1 MAVEADAVVVDLV
14 ARTEEYQR
22 KMAQAA
28 TATEAALGK
37 VVSATGKEEKAVA
50 SSADRIAARRARLA
64 KQIGLSNE
72 EVAASLSRVERR
84 SAQAQNATRNLGRQI
99 GDIGTGLATGQNPF
113 FVIAQQSAQV
123 ADALADTGGKAA
135 KVATFFAGPWGAAL
149 LAAGSALG
157 ILLGEALK
165 TGESVDDLVTKLKQN
180 AAASEQSD
188 QAARIFANSQAG
200 LSSRI
205 REATKALEEQNA
217 SLRTNAQLQN
227 VRRQQDANA
236 AGLAAANAANR
247 VNSAQSRLDAITQ
260 QALRPGISDAEI
272 KRSFAERDRLRGELK
287 AAQEDKRQAD
297 INLNTSR
304 VFLARERAQRDA
316 TPEGRARGRYE
327 DLLNTASRDA
337 VAAAQ
342 AGKQI
347 GSTTLRVF
355 TALERQANAAAELAG
370 AESNRGRGRRRRGR
384 KGPSAETLARR
395 AETERVRG
403 VRDDEA
409 YQTQLADIN
418 RQLIAAARARVTDA
432 GQLAEFSRQEVAEE
446 RNKRIAQID
455 ADESAKRISAARAE
469 ELRILARGV
478 AVQKMLNIKA
488 EERARRQAEA
498 DARAG
503 ALLDVREQ
511 GLRNEQAATDDVKR
525 RRDLELQ
532 IIDAR
537 YKHLIAIQEQIA
549 ADASLSDATRQLAR
563 IQIDK
568 LKAEQ
573 AGAVYGANE
582 AAKGSYQRYRESM
595 VGAQSLA
602 DDIDRIKIDTLER
615 ASDSLAQAAKNAL
628 GLSGALGD
636 VASQIIKIGIQR
648 KLIGPIADALFGKSD
663 GSTSGAIGG
672 ILQSVLGGREG
683 GGNVRA
689 GQPYIVG
696 EKRAELFVPSQSGKI
711 IPRIDGPGG
720 GGRVVNVYQTHV
732 FDARGGITTPQLIDQ
747 FNRVSTARAQEAGRA
762 AYEASPQRSAKLQ
775 SYGN

>member
-1 MAVEADAVVVDLV
+1 MALEADAVVVDLV

-135 KVATFFAGPWGAAL
+135 KVAAFFAGPWGAAL

-304 VFLARERAQRDA
+304 VFLARERAQRNA

-347 GSTTLRVF
+347 GNTTLRVF

-370 AESNRGRGRRRRGR
+370 AEDNRGRRRRGR
-384 KGPSAETLARR
+384 RGPSAETLARR

-432 GQLAEFSRQEVAEE
+432 GQLAEFSRQEVVEE

-455 ADESAKRISAARAE
+455 ADESARRISATRAE
-469 ELRILARGV
+469 ELRVLARGV
-478 AVQKMLNIKA
+478 AVQKTLNINA
-488 EERARRQAEA
+488 EERAKRQAEA

-511 GLRNEQAATDDVKR
+511 GLRNEQAATDDVRR

-537 YKHLIAIQEQIA
+537 YKHLIAIQEQVA

-563 IQIDK
+563 IQVDK

-615 ASDSLAQAAKNAL
+615 ASDSLAQATKNAL

-636 VASQIIKIGIQR
+636 VAAQIIKIGIQR

-663 GSTSGAIGG
+663 GSTGGVIGG
-672 ILQSVLGGREG
+672 LLSNIFGGREG

-696 EKRAELFVPSQSGKI
+696 EKRAELFVPAQSGKI

>member
-1 MAVEADAVVVDLV
+1 MAVEADAVVVDLIARNEQYDAAMRKSAKETEDALKRVV
-14 ARTEEYQR
+14 AASGSAED
-22 KMAQAA
+22 KAA
-28 TATEAALGK
+28 F
-37 VVSATGKEEKAVA
+37 
-50 SSADRIAARRARLA
+50 RRARLRQQVQGLGEETV
-64 KQIGLSNE
+64 KQSKQ
-72 EVAASLSRVERR
+72 AA
-84 SAQAQNATRNLGRQI
+84 AATRNLGRQI

-113 FVIAQQSAQV
+113 FIIAQQSAQV

-135 KVATFFAGPWGAAL
+135 KVAAFFAGPWGAAL

-165 TGESVDDLVTKLKQN
+165 TGESVDDLVVKLKQN

-205 REATKALEEQNA
+205 REATKALEDQNA

-304 VFLARERAQRDA
+304 VFLARERAQRNA

-370 AESNRGRGRRRRGR
+370 AEDNRGRRRRGR

-488 EERARRQAEA
+488 EERAKRQAEA

-563 IQIDK
+563 IQVDK

-582 AAKGSYQRYRESM
+582 AAKGSYQRYRENLDS
-595 VGAQSLA
+595 AQSLA

-636 VASQIIKIGIQR
+636 VAAQIIKIGIQR

-663 GSTSGAIGG
+663 GSTGGVIGG
-672 ILQSVLGGREG
+672 LLSNIFGGREG

-696 EKRAELFVPSQSGKI
+696 EKRAELFVPAQSGKI

>member
-113 FVIAQQSAQV
+113 FIIAQQSAQV

-135 KVATFFAGPWGAAL
+135 KVAAFFAGPWGAAL

-236 AGLAAANAANR
+236 ASLAAANATNR

-304 VFLARERAQRDA
+304 VFLARERAQQNA
-316 TPEGRARGRYE
+316 TPEGRARGKYE

-355 TALERQANAAAELAG
+355 TALERQGNAAAELAG
-370 AESNRGRGRRRRGR
+370 AENNRGGRRRGR
-384 KGPSAETLARR
+384 RGPSAETLARR

-418 RQLIAAARARVTDA
+418 RQLIAAARARVSDA

-469 ELRILARGV
+469 ELRTLARGV
-478 AVQKMLNIKA
+478 AVQKTLNINA
-488 EERARRQAEA
+488 EERAKRQAEA

-511 GLRNEQAATDDVKR
+511 GLRNEQAATDDVRR

-537 YKHLIAIQEQIA
+537 YKHLIAIQEQVA

-563 IQIDK
+563 IQVDK

-582 AAKGSYQRYRESM
+582 AAKGSYQRYRENLDS
-595 VGAQSLA
+595 AQSLA

-636 VASQIIKIGIQR
+636 VAAQIIKIGIQR

-663 GSTSGAIGG
+663 GSTGGVIGG
-672 ILQSVLGGREG
+672 LLSNIFGGREG

-696 EKRAELFVPSQSGKI
+696 EKRAELFVPAQSGKI

>member
-1 MAVEADAVVVDLV
+1 M
-14 ARTEEYQR
+14 
-22 KMAQAA
+22 
-28 TATEAALGK
+28 
-37 VVSATGKEEKAVA
+37 
-50 SSADRIAARRARLA
+50 
-64 KQIGLSNE
+64 
-72 EVAASLSRVERR
+72 
-84 SAQAQNATRNLGRQI
+84 
-99 GDIGTGLATGQNPF
+99 
-113 FVIAQQSAQV
+113 
-123 ADALADTGGKAA
+123 
-135 KVATFFAGPWGAAL
+135 
-149 LAAGSALG
+149 
-157 ILLGEALK
+157 
-165 TGESVDDLVTKLKQN
+165 
-180 AAASEQSD
+180 
-188 QAARIFANSQAG
+188 
-200 LSSRI
+200 
-205 REATKALEEQNA
+205 
-217 SLRTNAQLQN
+217 
-227 VRRQQDANA
+227 
-236 AGLAAANAANR
+236 
-247 VNSAQSRLDAITQ
+247 
-260 QALRPGISDAEI
+260 
-272 KRSFAERDRLRGELK
+272 
-287 AAQEDKRQAD
+287 
-297 INLNTSR
+297 
-304 VFLARERAQRDA
+304 
-316 TPEGRARGRYE
+316 
-327 DLLNTASRDA
+327 
-337 VAAAQ
+337 
-342 AGKQI
+342 
-347 GSTTLRVF
+347 
-355 TALERQANAAAELAG
+355 
-370 AESNRGRGRRRRGR
+370 
-384 KGPSAETLARR
+384 
-395 AETERVRG
+395 
-403 VRDDEA
+403 
-409 YQTQLADIN
+409 
-418 RQLIAAARARVTDA
+418 TDA

-478 AVQKMLNIKA
+478 AVQKTLNINA
-488 EERARRQAEA
+488 EERAKRQAEA

-537 YKHLIAIQEQIA
+537 YKHLIAIQEQVA

-582 AAKGSYQRYRESM
+582 AAKGSYQRYRENLDS
-595 VGAQSLA
+595 AQSLA

-636 VASQIIKIGIQR
+636 VAAQIIKIGIQR

-663 GSTSGAIGG
+663 GSTGGVIGG
-672 ILQSVLGGREG
+672 LLSNIFGGREG

-696 EKRAELFVPSQSGKI
+696 EKRAELFVPAQSGKI

>member
-37 VVSATGKEEKAVA
+37 VASATGKEEKAVA

-113 FVIAQQSAQV
+113 FIIAQQSAQV
-123 ADALADTGGKAA
+123 ADALVDTGGKAA
-135 KVATFFAGPWGAAL
+135 KVAAFFAGPWGAAL

-165 TGESVDDLVTKLKQN
+165 TGESVDDLVAKLKQN

-304 VFLARERAQRDA
+304 VFLARERAQRNA

-370 AESNRGRGRRRRGR
+370 AEDNRGRRRRGR
-384 KGPSAETLARR
+384 RGPSAETLARR

-478 AVQKMLNIKA
+478 AVQKTLNINA
-488 EERARRQAEA
+488 EERAKRQAEA

-537 YKHLIAIQEQIA
+537 YKHLIAIQEQVA
-549 ADASLSDATRQLAR
+549 VDASLSDATRQLAR

-582 AAKGSYQRYRESM
+582 AAKGSYQRYRENLDS
-595 VGAQSLA
+595 AQSLA

-663 GSTSGAIGG
+663 GSTGGVIGG

-696 EKRAELFVPSQSGKI
+696 EKRAELFVPAQSGKI